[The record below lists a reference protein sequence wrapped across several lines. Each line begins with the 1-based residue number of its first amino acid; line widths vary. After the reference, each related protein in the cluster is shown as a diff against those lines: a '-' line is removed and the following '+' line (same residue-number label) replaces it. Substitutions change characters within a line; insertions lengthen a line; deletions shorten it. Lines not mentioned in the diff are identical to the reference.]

1 MTRTRPREAGMVTAE
16 LAVALPALILV
27 LTLALA
33 AVASATDRVRC
44 VDAARTGARLL
55 ARGEPVEAV
64 RRDVAKQAPDDARIV
79 LDVGPEAVRVE
90 VVADPPPLLRHL
102 GVRARPRGVA
112 HAVPE
117 SPS

>member
-1 MTRTRPREAGMVTAE
+1 MVTAE
-16 LAVALPALILV
+16 IAVALPALILL

-33 AVASATDRVRC
+33 GVSTATDHMRC

-55 ARGEPVEAV
+55 ARGETGDVV
-64 RRDVAKQAPDDARIV
+64 RRDVARQAPDGARIT
-79 LDVGPEAVRVE
+79 LDVAADAVRVE
-90 VVADPPPLLRHL
+90 VVAEPPPLLRHL
-102 GVRARPRGVA
+102 GVGARPRGVA

>member
-1 MTRTRPREAGMVTAE
+1 MVTAE
-16 LAVALPALILV
+16 IAVALPALVLV

-33 AVASATDRVRC
+33 AVATATDHVRC

-55 ARGEPVEAV
+55 ARGEPVDVV
-64 RRDVAKQAPDDARIV
+64 RRDVARQAPDGASIT
-79 LDVGPEAVRVE
+79 LEVGVDAVRVE
-90 VVADPPPLLRHL
+90 VVAKPLPVLRHL

-117 SPS
+117 SSS

>member
-1 MTRTRPREAGMVTAE
+1 MVTAE
-16 LAVALPALILV
+16 IAVALPALVLV

-33 AVASATDRVRC
+33 GVATATDHVRC

-55 ARGEPVEAV
+55 ARGEPVDIV
-64 RRDVAKQAPDDARIV
+64 RRDVARQAPEDARIM
-79 LDVGPEAVRVE
+79 LEVGGEAVRVE
-90 VVADPPPLLRHL
+90 VVAEAAPVLRHL

>member
-1 MTRTRPREAGMVTAE
+1 MVTAE
-16 LAVALPALILV
+16 IAVALPALLLV

-33 AVASATDRVRC
+33 AVAMATDHVRC

-55 ARGEPVEAV
+55 ARGEPLAAV
-64 RRDVAKQAPDDARIV
+64 RRDVERQAPDGARITME
-79 LDVGPEAVRVE
+79 VGADDVRVE
-90 VVADPPPLLRHL
+90 VVAESAPVLRHL

-117 SPS
+117 SSS

>member
-1 MTRTRPREAGMVTAE
+1 MVTAE
-16 LAVALPALILV
+16 IAVALPALVLV

-33 AVASATDRVRC
+33 AVATATDQVRC

-55 ARGEPVEAV
+55 ARGEPVDVV
-64 RRDVAKQAPDDARIV
+64 RRDIAKQAPDDASIT
-79 LDVGPEAVRVE
+79 LEVGADAVRVE
-90 VVADPPPLLRHL
+90 VVAEPPPVLRHL

-112 HAVPE
+112 HAVSE